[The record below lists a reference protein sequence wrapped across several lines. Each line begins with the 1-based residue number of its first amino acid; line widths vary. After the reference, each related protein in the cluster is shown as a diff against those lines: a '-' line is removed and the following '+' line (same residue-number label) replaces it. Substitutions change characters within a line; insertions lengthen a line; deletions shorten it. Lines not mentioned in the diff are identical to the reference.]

1 MALGPET
8 MGPGR
13 GQVLCPGQEKDDL
26 KINTAPPVDLNSGLQ
41 RGGLD
46 GPSPGGPWSLGGE
59 GEKLALTQLWAVG
72 WGGPEGGCPEH
83 SGAFPPV
90 FAVYNQRPS
99 PELLSPP
106 PRDNEV
112 LLRISFTKHFAD
124 DIC

>member
-46 GPSPGGPWSLGGE
+46 CPSPGGPWSLGGE
-59 GEKLALTQLWAVG
+59 GEKLEGAVG
-72 WGGPEGGCPEH
+72 GSLESSVCSRA
-83 SGAFPPV
+83 SGMSV
-90 FAVYNQRPS
+90 S
-99 PELLSPP
+99 LSPAP
-106 PRDNEV
+106 
-112 LLRISFTKHFAD
+112 
-124 DIC
+124 

>member
-1 MALGPET
+1 MPGAGKGRLKDKHGPT
-8 MGPGR
+8 R
-13 GQVLCPGQEKDDL
+13 GLELWAAERWPRL
-26 KINTAPPVDLNSGLQ
+26 SF
-41 RGGLD
+41 
-46 GPSPGGPWSLGGE
+46 PGGPWSLGGE